1 MRQSNSTV
9 VAESIKNAILAL
21 LKGKA
26 ILLVDNQNQEDEKDN
41 IDVGELIFTKNV
53 KNILRNNLEMVSTT
67 ISEMS
72 SDQLELCGQI
82 DNHTFSTPPSY
93 ITVQLPGLIDFGTK
107 TNLKIITIKDFINYQ
122 LKTNNIVEKGVQAKL
137 PTKYGSFN
145 IIPFQQKGNGLEHI
159 ALIKG
164 EIIPDKPILVR
175 MHSSCATGDIFESL
189 RCECG
194 EQLRKSMEII
204 EAEGCGVIIYLNQ
217 EGRGIGLMEKIKAY
231 KLQDQGMDTV
241 DANICLGHK
250 ADERDYGVGAQ
261 MLKSIGV
268 TKVRLMTNNP
278 SKCVGLENHGIIVV
292 ENVPIEVRPNKYNER
307 YMRTKKERMGH
318 ILHYID

>member
-41 IDVGELIFTKNV
+41 IDVGELIFIKNV

-72 SDQLELCGQI
+72 SDQLELCEQI

-93 ITVQLPGLIDFGTK
+93 ITVQLPRLIDFGTK

-194 EQLRKSMEII
+194 EQRIF
-204 EAEGCGVIIYLNQ
+204 V
-217 EGRGIGLMEKIKAY
+217 
-231 KLQDQGMDTV
+231 
-241 DANICLGHK
+241 
-250 ADERDYGVGAQ
+250 
-261 MLKSIGV
+261 
-268 TKVRLMTNNP
+268 
-278 SKCVGLENHGIIVV
+278 
-292 ENVPIEVRPNKYNER
+292 
-307 YMRTKKERMGH
+307 
-318 ILHYID
+318 